1 MKTMMTALMKTNFK
15 RVLYAVVSLLVLI
28 LLYEVGTRINHR
40 VSQYQLS
47 KSDTVCPAL
56 LSITRSARD
65 TLIVMKAEPLCNKF
79 VLDSL
84 R

>member
-1 MKTMMTALMKTNFK
+1 MVTTMTKWMTTNFK
-15 RVLYAVVSLLVLI
+15 RIIYATISLVVLF
-28 LLYEVGTRINHR
+28 LLYQVSTRLLTR
-40 VSQYQLS
+40 VTHYQEI
-47 KSDTVCPAL
+47 KSFTVCPAL

-84 R
+84 K

>member
-1 MKTMMTALMKTNFK
+1 MVTTMKQWMTTNIK
-15 RVLYAVVSLLVLI
+15 RIVYAGTSLVVLF
-28 LLYEVGTRINHR
+28 LLYQVTTRIATRIDHYR
-40 VSQYQLS
+40 ES
-47 KSDTVCPAL
+47 KSYTVCPAL